1 LQDPNDNFDDDVFFA
16 QNNAEDIARVRA
28 EGFEV
33 NNDSDPAPENAPQL
47 FDAPTVTDAG
57 LYEGQTW
64 GWIGINRRVMEGG
77 NYNGPSFA
85 NGWLPTGKTYM
96 DVFLHLF
103 PVMWLT
109 NVLVQRTNVGV
120 VNAASKPLTFGEL
133 LRFIGMRLLMAS
145 SPGWL
150 GRMSRR
156 EHVDL
161 AQQMDLSRVGVLPA
175 HAPPIWK

>member
-1 LQDPNDNFDDDVFFA
+1 M
-16 QNNAEDIARVRA
+16 
-28 EGFEV
+28 
-33 NNDSDPAPENAPQL
+33 

-64 GWIGINRRVMEGG
+64 GWNGLDCRVTEGG

-85 NGWLPTGKTYM
+85 NGWLPTGMTYM

-103 PVMWLT
+103 PVMCCLT

-133 LRFIGMRLLMAS
+133 L
-145 SPGWL
+145 
-150 GRMSRR
+150 
-156 EHVDL
+156 
-161 AQQMDLSRVGVLPA
+161 
-175 HAPPIWK
+175 